1 MNIVILNKANS
12 QFSASGVG
20 RGLCVLKK
28 PADVLNMQEKKKKK
42 NLTLTVKAWLFIM

>member
-1 MNIVILNKANS
+1 MNIAILNKANS

-28 PADVLNMQEKKKKK
+28 PADVLNMQEKKKQ

>member
-1 MNIVILNKANS
+1 MNIAILNKANS

-20 RGLCVLKK
+20 WGLCVLNK
-28 PADVLNMQEKKKKK
+28 PADVLNMQEKKKK